1 MLGEEGIENIQI
13 GQDGI
18 GTAFSDFQKSI
29 LKVKN
34 SGILI
39 VLVSKN
45 NREDVENVLENHQ
58 SMILKKKD
66 ITAMKVNWNEKSKNI
81 RQLSQDLSL

>member
-1 MLGEEGIENIQI
+1 MRLSTFGIEILSKNLGDLVKRINSTNKKVLLVDCDNTIWGGVLGEEGIENIQI

-34 SGILI
+34 SGY
-39 VLVSKN
+39 
-45 NREDVENVLENHQ
+45 
-58 SMILKKKD
+58 
-66 ITAMKVNWNEKSKNI
+66 
-81 RQLSQDLSL
+81 